1 MIIATLLSTLVIVV
15 VLNYFCRKLQSK
27 QDGSESRSE
36 DQGAWSTVALT
47 RSSPVKPTTTTYTV
61 TSALCSVPEEVKA
74 WMAAPRMAT
83 GDVAPF
89 EPTPPRVPDRA
100 GGPAF
105 DKDEDK
111 HDPEVLSQ
119 GEGLQQ
125 QPNRGLPHTPA
136 VASLQKYAF
145 DANVASLDTAT
156 YKWLV
161 QKVVGLQAMAKGMLL
176 RRSLSEALR
185 RRHAAAARI
194 QAWWRRTQSR
204 RMDATGDAFFSKY
217 ESMLDAPIYRV
228 YQSEESEVTWSAD
241 ETDMLIEHSDDSG
254 AESEMTLHPSPEQQT
269 EESRLM
275 FGDLMGVT
283 GQSSPLKFADLMETM
298 KEPQGFVKIAEGTH
312 CDLFR
317 VHSREGTSVLK
328 VVNLE
333 FIVKYWDTLY
343 AEAVISLELAKLRK
357 SGDYHAAGFSDT
369 KRIFCVLDRYPRE
382 LIQAWKD
389 YTSWKRTD
397 HLHGPDT
404 LDTAQ
409 PYLIFRFAYAG
420 VPLTQAKL
428 DNALQ
433 LRSILQQVALSLAV
447 AEGALQFEHRDLGLN
462 HVLVDETSFQL
473 YQFCMGGKS
482 VFINSWGV
490 RATIIDFAAARVK
503 NANTGHVVFSNLNHA
518 HPCESRHSN
527 VYSIYKE
534 IGTITKGNWAG
545 YYPRTNVACLAH
557 LTNQLYQAYQGKF
570 ARLSDR
576 KEAEAWNE
584 IHTWR
589 LALPEYR
596 SVSDFVAAKF

>member
-1 MIIATLLSTLVIVV
+1 MIIATIVSTLVIVAAIN
-15 VLNYFCRKLQSK
+15 LFCRKFNGNPKRDQH
-27 QDGSESRSE
+27 
-36 DQGAWSTVALT
+36 DQGVWTVARA
-47 RSSPVKPTTTTYTV
+47 RSSPSVKPTTTTYTV
-61 TSALCSVPEEVKA
+61 TSALCSVPEEVLKTCMA
-74 WMAAPRMAT
+74 AAAPRMAT
-83 GDVAPF
+83 GDV
-89 EPTPPRVPDRA
+89 EPVPPRVPDH
-100 GGPAF
+100 PVF
-105 DKDEDK
+105 DDKDGGK
-111 HDPEVLSQ
+111 PDPEVLSQ

-125 QPNRGLPHTPA
+125 KPNRGMPPVPA
-136 VASLQKYAF
+136 VESLQASAF
-145 DANVASLDTAT
+145 NSNLASLDTAK

-161 QKVVGLQAMAKGMLL
+161 QSVVGFQAMAKGMLL
-176 RRSLSEALR
+176 RRSLSHLLHQ
-185 RRHAAAARI
+185 RHAAASLI

-204 RMDATGDAFFSKY
+204 RMSATGDALFSKY
-217 ESMLDAPIYRV
+217 ESMLDAPIYRI

-241 ETDMLIEHSDDSG
+241 ETDMLIERSDDSG
-254 AESEMTLHPSPEQQT
+254 AESEMTPHPSPKQRTDQ
-269 EESRLM
+269 ESRLM

-283 GQSSPLKFADLMETM
+283 GHSSPIKFADLMETM
-298 KEPQGFVKIAEGTH
+298 REPQGIVKIAEGTH

-357 SGDYHAAGFSDT
+357 SGDYHTTGFSDT
-369 KRIFCVLDRYPRE
+369 KGIFCVMDRYPRE

-397 HLHGPDT
+397 HQHGPDT

-409 PYLIFRFAYAG
+409 PYLVFRFAYAG

-447 AEGALQFEHRDLGLN
+447 AEAALQFEHRDLSLN

-473 YQFCMGGKS
+473 YQFCMGGKN

-490 RATIIDFAAARVK
+490 RATIIDFAAARIR
-503 NANTGHVVFSNLNHA
+503 NASTGHIVFSNLNQS

-534 IGTITKGNWAG
+534 IGIITKGNWAG

-557 LTNQLYQAYQGKF
+557 LTNQLYQAYQSKF
-570 ARLSDR
+570 HKLGDR

>member
-1 MIIATLLSTLVIVV
+1 MFIATVLSTLVIVAAI
-15 VLNYFCRKLQSK
+15 NYFCRKLNK
-27 QDGSESRSE
+27 QGE
-36 DQGAWSTVALT
+36 DQENQGVWTTARARSS
-47 RSSPVKPTTTTYTV
+47 SSPVKPTTV
-61 TSALCSVPEEVKA
+61 TSALCSVHEAVFKMA
-74 WMAAPRMAT
+74 AAPRMAT

-89 EPTPPRVPDRA
+89 EPVPPRVPDRLV
-100 GGPAF
+100 F
-105 DKDEDK
+105 DDKDDDK
-111 HDPEVLSQ
+111 QDPEVLSQ
-119 GEGLQQ
+119 GEGHQQ
-125 QPNRGLPHTPA
+125 QPNRGVPPTPA
-136 VASLQKYAF
+136 LESRQKFAF
-145 DANVASLDTAT
+145 DSKLASLDTAK
-156 YKWLV
+156 YKCLV

-176 RRSLSEALR
+176 RRSLSDVLR
-185 RRHAAAARI
+185 RRHAAASRI
-194 QAWWRRTQSR
+194 QSWWRRMQSTR
-204 RMDATGDAFFSKY
+204 IDATGDAFSKY

-241 ETDMLIEHSDDSG
+241 ETDMLIEHSDDSCV
-254 AESEMTLHPSPEQQT
+254 ESELTLDPSPEQRT

-283 GQSSPLKFADLMETM
+283 GHSSPLKFADLMETM
-298 KEPQGFVKIAEGTH
+298 RDPQGFVKIAEGTH

-317 VHSREGTSVLK
+317 LHSREGTSVLK
-328 VVNLE
+328 VINLE
-333 FIVKYWDTLY
+333 YIVKFWDTLY

-357 SGDYHAAGFSDT
+357 AGDYHTTGFSDT

-397 HLHGPDT
+397 HQHGPDT

-409 PYLIFRFAYAG
+409 PYLVFRFAYAG
-420 VPLTQAKL
+420 VPLTQVKL

-447 AEGALQFEHRDLGLN
+447 AEGALQFEHRDLSLN
-462 HVLVDETSFQL
+462 HVLVDETTFQL
-473 YQFCMGGKS
+473 FQFCIGGRN

-490 RATIIDFAAARVK
+490 RATIIDFAAARIR
-503 NANTGHVVFSNLNHA
+503 NASTGLIVFSNLNHA

-534 IGTITKGNWAG
+534 IGNITKGNWAG

-570 ARLSDR
+570 GRLIDR

-584 IHTWR
+584 IHAWR

-596 SVSDFVAAKF
+596 SVSDFVAARF

>member
-1 MIIATLLSTLVIVV
+1 MLIATIVSTLVIVAAI
-15 VLNYFCRKLQSK
+15 NYFCRKLNGKPEGDQH
-27 QDGSESRSE
+27 
-36 DQGAWSTVALT
+36 DQGVWTVARD
-47 RSSPVKPTTTTYTV
+47 RSSSSSVKPTTTTYTV
-61 TSALCSVPEEVKA
+61 TSALCSVPEEVLKT
-74 WMAAPRMAT
+74 WMAAAAPRMAT
-83 GDVAPF
+83 GDV
-89 EPTPPRVPDRA
+89 EPVPPKVPDR
-100 GGPAF
+100 PVF
-105 DKDEDK
+105 DDKDDGK
-111 HDPEVLSQ
+111 QDPEVLSQ
-119 GEGLQQ
+119 GEGIQQ
-125 QPNRGLPHTPA
+125 QPNRGLLPA
-136 VASLQKYAF
+136 PAMESLQKFAF
-145 DANVASLDTAT
+145 DSDLASLDSTK

-176 RRSLSEALR
+176 RRSLCDLLR
-185 RRHAAAARI
+185 QRHAAASLI

-204 RMDATGDAFFSKY
+204 RMNATGDAFFSKY

-254 AESEMTLHPSPEQQT
+254 AESEMTLHPSPEQRTDQ
-269 EESRLM
+269 ESRIM

-283 GQSSPLKFADLMETM
+283 GHSSPIKFADLMETM

-333 FIVKYWDTLY
+333 FIVKYWDTL
-343 AEAVISLELAKLRK
+343 ELAKLRK
-357 SGDYHAAGFSDT
+357 SGDYHTSGFSDT

-397 HLHGPDT
+397 HQHGPDT

-409 PYLIFRFAYAG
+409 PYLVFRFAYAG

-473 YQFCMGGKS
+473 YQFCMSGKS

-490 RATIIDFAAARVK
+490 RATIIDFAAARIR
-503 NANTGHVVFSNLNHA
+503 NASTGHIVFSNLNHA

-534 IGTITKGNWAG
+534 IGTITK
-545 YYPRTNVACLAH
+545 
-557 LTNQLYQAYQGKF
+557 
-570 ARLSDR
+570 
-576 KEAEAWNE
+576 
-584 IHTWR
+584 
-589 LALPEYR
+589 
-596 SVSDFVAAKF
+596 

>member
-1 MIIATLLSTLVIVV
+1 MKTCNLVEAP
-15 VLNYFCRKLQSK
+15 K
-27 QDGSESRSE
+27 D
-36 DQGAWSTVALT
+36 VALIT
-47 RSSPVKPTTTTYTV
+47 R
-61 TSALCSVPEEVKA
+61 AN
-74 WMAAPRMAT
+74 
-83 GDVAPF
+83 
-89 EPTPPRVPDRA
+89 
-100 GGPAF
+100 
-105 DKDEDK
+105 
-111 HDPEVLSQ
+111 LS
-119 GEGLQQ
+119 
-125 QPNRGLPHTPA
+125 RR
-136 VASLQKYAF
+136 
-145 DANVASLDTAT
+145 
-156 YKWLV
+156 WLV

-176 RRSLSEALR
+176 RRSLSDVLR
-185 RRHAAAARI
+185 RRHAAASRI

-204 RMDATGDAFFSKY
+204 RMDTTGDAFFSKY

-254 AESEMTLHPSPEQQT
+254 AESEMTLHPSPEQRTDQ
-269 EESRLM
+269 ESRIM

-283 GQSSPLKFADLMETM
+283 GHSSPIKFADLMETM

-317 VHSREGTSVLK
+317 VHSREGISVLK

-343 AEAVISLELAKLRK
+343 AEAVIS
-357 SGDYHAAGFSDT
+357 S
-369 KRIFCVLDRYPRE
+369 ICCVLDRYPRE

-397 HLHGPDT
+397 HQHGPDT

-409 PYLIFRFAYAG
+409 PYLVFRFAYAG

-490 RATIIDFAAARVK
+490 RATIIDFAAARIR
-503 NANTGHVVFSNLNHA
+503 NASTGHIVFSNLNPA

-589 LALPEYR
+589 LTLPEYR

>member
-1 MIIATLLSTLVIVV
+1 
-15 VLNYFCRKLQSK
+15 
-27 QDGSESRSE
+27 
-36 DQGAWSTVALT
+36 
-47 RSSPVKPTTTTYTV
+47 
-61 TSALCSVPEEVKA
+61 
-74 WMAAPRMAT
+74 
-83 GDVAPF
+83 
-89 EPTPPRVPDRA
+89 
-100 GGPAF
+100 
-105 DKDEDK
+105 
-111 HDPEVLSQ
+111 
-119 GEGLQQ
+119 
-125 QPNRGLPHTPA
+125 
-136 VASLQKYAF
+136 
-145 DANVASLDTAT
+145 
-156 YKWLV
+156 
-161 QKVVGLQAMAKGMLL
+161 MAKGMLL
-176 RRSLSEALR
+176 RRSLSHLLHQ
-185 RRHAAAARI
+185 RHTAASLI

-204 RMDATGDAFFSKY
+204 RMSATGDALFSKY
-217 ESMLDAPIYRV
+217 ESMLDAPIYRI

-254 AESEMTLHPSPEQQT
+254 AESEMTPHPSPKQRTDQ
-269 EESRLM
+269 ESRLM

-283 GQSSPLKFADLMETM
+283 GHSSPIKFADLMETM
-298 KEPQGFVKIAEGTH
+298 
-312 CDLFR
+312 
-317 VHSREGTSVLK
+317 
-328 VVNLE
+328 
-333 FIVKYWDTLY
+333 
-343 AEAVISLELAKLRK
+343 
-357 SGDYHAAGFSDT
+357 
-369 KRIFCVLDRYPRE
+369 IFCVMDRYPRE

-397 HLHGPDT
+397 HQHGPDT

-409 PYLIFRFAYAG
+409 PYLVFRFAYAG

-447 AEGALQFEHRDLGLN
+447 AEGALQFEHRDLSLN

-473 YQFCMGGKS
+473 YQFCMGGKN

-490 RATIIDFAAARVK
+490 RATIIDFAAARIR
-503 NANTGHVVFSNLNHA
+503 NASTGHIVFSNLNQS

-534 IGTITKGNWAG
+534 IGIITKGNWAG

-557 LTNQLYQAYQGKF
+557 LTNQLYQAYQSKF
-570 ARLSDR
+570 HKLGDR

>member
-15 VLNYFCRKLQSK
+15 VINYFCRKLQSK
-27 QDGSESRSE
+27 QEGSESRSE
-36 DQGAWSTVALT
+36 EQGAWSTVALT

-89 EPTPPRVPDRA
+89 EPAPPRVPDRA
-100 GGPAF
+100 SGPAF

-125 QPNRGLPHTPA
+125 QPNRGLPHTTA
-136 VASLQKYAF
+136 VASLQKFAF

-176 RRSLSEALR
+176 RRSLSEAQR

-254 AESEMTLHPSPEQQT
+254 AESEMTLHPSPEQRT

-397 HLHGPDT
+397 HQHGPDT

-490 RATIIDFAAARVK
+490 RATIIDFAAARVR